1 MKDRRTIKA
10 NLPAGVHL
18 MNKNES
24 KMLRK
29 LKSQTGLTEE
39 ELRAE
44 KKYRIILSKA
54 QDKGERLLGLDEKID
69 RNRKQLLKHLT
80 KKHKLAKEHP
90 IVQKE
95 FKEILFANRHRLI
108 YGY

>member
-39 ELRAE
+39 ELRAD
-44 KKYRIILSKA
+44 KKYRILLSKA
-54 QDKGERLLGLDEKID
+54 QDEGETELNYDETREKRRQRLYKSI
-69 RNRKQLLKHLT
+69 T
-80 KKHKLAKEHP
+80 KRLKLAKEHP
-90 IVQKE
+90 KVEEE
-95 FKEILFANRHRLI
+95 FKKLWVEHLR
-108 YGY
+108 Y